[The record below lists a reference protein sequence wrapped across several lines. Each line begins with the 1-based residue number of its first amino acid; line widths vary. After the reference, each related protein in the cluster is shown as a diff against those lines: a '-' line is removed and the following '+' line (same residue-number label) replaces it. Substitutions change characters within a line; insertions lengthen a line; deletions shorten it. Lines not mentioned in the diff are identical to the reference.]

1 MILQLKITLAD
12 SKPLIW
18 RRLSIPAEYSLHALH
33 HAIQESFNW
42 YNTHLNQFHSSD
54 DEELFSLPEDFREL
68 EFEVFDPL
76 FPAKLKQPVTISQ
89 HGTPMIDPRGVS
101 ISQVLKNPGDSMN
114 YIYDFAAYWQHSIKV
129 EKILPSGPAIPLLLD
144 GKNNSPPENSGGI
157 EVYQELLKI
166 RAKLAKNHRE
176 KDLLEK
182 LFDGDWQ
189 NFDPK
194 EFLIETQ
201 NRRLTEKFHNALNR
215 AANMGTP

>member
-1 MILQLKITLAD
+1 
-12 SKPLIW
+12 
-18 RRLSIPAEYSLHALH
+18 
-33 HAIQESFNW
+33 
-42 YNTHLNQFHSSD
+42 
-54 DEELFSLPEDFREL
+54 
-68 EFEVFDPL
+68 
-76 FPAKLKQPVTISQ
+76 
-89 HGTPMIDPRGVS
+89 
-101 ISQVLKNPGDSMN
+101 MN